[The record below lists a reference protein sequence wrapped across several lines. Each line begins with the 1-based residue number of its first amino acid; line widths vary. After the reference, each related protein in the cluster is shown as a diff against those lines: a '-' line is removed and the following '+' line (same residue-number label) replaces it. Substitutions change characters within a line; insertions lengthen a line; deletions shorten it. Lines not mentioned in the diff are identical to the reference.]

1 MGPLFLFLLY
11 GIGLVFASL
20 IIPALKDPRNS
31 PFFNWRVHPLRGMS
45 LEDALVKANESART
59 IRVIGI
65 VLIVVCLIGLIILN
79 MYNV

>member
-31 PFFNWRVHPLRGMS
+31 PFFNWRVHPLREMS
-45 LEDALVKANESART
+45 LEEALVKVKESAKI

-65 VLIVVCLIGLIILN
+65 ILIVVCTIALIVLSK
-79 MYNV
+79 YN

>member
-31 PFFNWRVHPLRGMS
+31 PFFNWKVHPLRGMS
-45 LEDALVKANESART
+45 LEEALVKVKESAKI

-65 VLIVVCLIGLIILN
+65 ILIVVCTIALIVLSK
-79 MYNV
+79 YN